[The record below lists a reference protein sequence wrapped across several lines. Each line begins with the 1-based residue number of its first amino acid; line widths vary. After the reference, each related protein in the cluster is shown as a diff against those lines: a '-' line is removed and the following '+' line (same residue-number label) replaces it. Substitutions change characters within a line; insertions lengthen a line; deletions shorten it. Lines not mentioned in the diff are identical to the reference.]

1 MKPTPPSKKKTNHD
15 PSDKQSAAQRDAAQ
29 RNAAQTYLKYS
40 GLAFQLLATVGLA
53 AWGGIKLD
61 EYFDNRF
68 PFVTLLLVVL
78 ALVGSMFL
86 LIRQLPKE

>member
-15 PSDKQSAAQRDAAQ
+15 PSDKQSAI
-29 RNAAQTYLKYS
+29 QTYLKYS
-40 GLAFQLLATVGLA
+40 GLAFQLLAAVGLA

-68 PFVTLLLVVL
+68 PFITLLLVVL

>member
-15 PSDKQSAAQRDAAQ
+15 PSDKQSAVQ

-40 GLAFQLLATVGLA
+40 GLAFQLLAAVGLA

-68 PFVTLLLVVL
+68 PFITLLLVVL

>member
-15 PSDKQSAAQRDAAQ
+15 PSKPDTPSRSGV
-29 RNAAQTYLKYS
+29 QTYLKYS
-40 GLAFQLLATVGLA
+40 GLAFQLLAAVGLA

-68 PFVTLLLVVL
+68 PFITLLLVVL

>member
-1 MKPTPPSKKKTNHD
+1 MKPIPPSKKKTNHD
-15 PSDKQSAAQRDAAQ
+15 PSESGDNSRSAV
-29 RNAAQTYLKYS
+29 QTYLKYS
-40 GLAFQLLATVGLA
+40 GLAFQLLAAVGLA

-61 EYFDNRF
+61 AHFGNRF
-68 PFVTLLLVVL
+68 PFITLLLVVL

>member
-1 MKPTPPSKKKTNHD
+1 MKPTPPSKKKTNPD
-15 PSDKQSAAQRDAAQ
+15 PSNRSAVQRNAAQRS
-29 RNAAQTYLKYS
+29 AAQTYLKYS
-40 GLAFQLLATVGLA
+40 GLAFQLLAAVGLA

-61 EYFDNRF
+61 KHLGNRF

>member
-1 MKPTPPSKKKTNHD
+1 M
-15 PSDKQSAAQRDAAQ
+15 
-29 RNAAQTYLKYS
+29 QTYLKYS
-40 GLAFQLLATVGLA
+40 GLAFQLLAAVGLA

-61 EYFDNRF
+61 TYFGNRF
-68 PFVTLLLVVL
+68 PFITLLLVVL

>member
-1 MKPTPPSKKKTNHD
+1 MKPTPPSKKKTSHD
-15 PSDKQSAAQRDAAQ
+15 PSRSS
-29 RNAAQTYLKYS
+29 AAQTYLKYS
-40 GLAFQLLATVGLA
+40 GLAFQMLAAVGLA

-61 EYFDNRF
+61 QHFDNRF
-68 PFVTLLLVVL
+68 PFITLLLVVV